1 MSIKIIQQASTWSI
15 VVSHEIFVWLV
26 RIQEWENFVTSH
38 RHRPAPGH
46 CSAPSRPPGS
56 PQSWWRCTAYSTS
69 MSCNKFQSLSSFADL
84 NSSLLHLSL
93 SGSCSRSDWMLL
105 YRYSG
110 IQLPFPHRILA
121 IKWSSLGSS
130 KHAER
135 TSTLCLLTDLNA
147 SLDVLPDDHYFT
159 NLVKLKLASRKSC
172 LYIFCK
178 SHFSHYLV
186 FNVL

>member
-38 RHRPAPGH
+38 RHWPAPGH
-46 CSAPSRPPGS
+46 CSAPSRPLGS
-56 PQSWWRCTAYSTS
+56 PQSWWRCTANSTS

-105 YRYSG
+105 YHARCSG
-110 IQLPFPHRILA
+110 IQLPFPHLILA
-121 IKWSSLGSS
+121 LKWSSLGSP
-130 KHAER
+130 KHAEK
-135 TSTLCLLTDLNA
+135 TSTVCLLTDLNT
-147 SLDVLPDDHYFT
+147 SLDVLPDDYHFT
-159 NLVKLKLASRKSC
+159 NSVKLKLASRKSC
-172 LYIFCK
+172 VCK